1 MEGAR
6 DESPCPLPQNPS
18 LNPKKFYGGARP
30 GKTTDK
36 GLLAMSNWGKIYQGD
51 SRAMTEVDTASIDLV
66 VTSPP
71 YWHIKDYGILG
82 QIGYGQS
89 LHEYLKDLYYTWRE
103 CFRVLREGARLCINV
118 GDQFARASVYGRYKV
133 IPLHAEFINQC
144 EHIGFDF
151 MGSIIW
157 QKKTTM
163 NPSGGAVVMG
173 SYPFPPNGIVEID
186 YEFIHI
192 FKKTGKSKQVPREI
206 KAASRLTKEEWKEY
220 FAGHWYFGGVR
231 QVGHEARFPEE
242 LPRRLIK
249 MFTFQGDTI
258 LDPFLGSGTTVKV
271 ALELARNTVGYEIN
285 PDFLKAISQEIGGR
299 DRLPFYNEIQIIT
312 SYKKIGELPKIDYTP
327 AIRDAVAQEAS
338 GRQANPTKLHRVTE
352 IIDAETIRLDD
363 GSRVKFMGVR
373 TEQPEA
379 TFKYLKARL
388 LGKRVMIKDSR
399 NLDNNVMA
407 AYIFLKNRIFINAYL
422 IKCGFAAPDSSM
434 SHRLSRKF
442 NNLKAETD
450 KAAEHLNLT

>member
-1 MEGAR
+1 
-6 DESPCPLPQNPS
+6 
-18 LNPKKFYGGARP
+18 
-30 GKTTDK
+30 
-36 GLLAMSNWGKIYQGD
+36 MSNWAKIFQGD
-51 SRAMTEVDTASIDLV
+51 SRAMTEVDAASIDLV
-66 VTSPP
+66 VPSPP
-71 YWHIKDYGILG
+71 YWHIKDYGIPG

-89 LHEYLKDLYYTWRE
+89 LHDYLKDLYYTWQE
-103 CFRVLREGARLCINV
+103 CFRVLRDGARLCINI
-118 GDQFARASVYGRYKV
+118 GDQFARAAVYGRYKV

-144 EHIGFDF
+144 ERIGFDF

-163 NPSGGAVVMG
+163 NPSGGATVMG

-192 FKKTGKSKQVPREI
+192 FKKPGKSKPVSKET

-249 MFTFQGDTI
+249 MFTFTGDTV
-258 LDPFLGSGTTVKV
+258 LDPFLGSGTTVKA
-271 ALELARNTVGYEIN
+271 ALELARNAIGYEIN
-285 PDFLKAISQEIGGR
+285 PDFLQALPQQIGGR

-312 SYKKIGELPKIDYTP
+312 SPPIKEGLPKIDYTP
-327 AIRDAVAQEAS
+327 AIRDALVPQDTAGPQK
-338 GRQANPTKLHRVTE
+338 NPARLHKVTE

-363 GSRVKFMGVR
+363 GSRVKFLGVR

-399 NLDNNVMA
+399 NLDNNGIA

-422 IKCGFAAPDSSM
+422 IRCGLAAPDSSM

-442 NNLKAETD
+442 NNLKPETH
-450 KAAEHLNLT
+450 KAAEPLNLK